1 MKNLLPPISMRRM
14 KVRIKVSKTIA
25 LVVLL
30 QLCAVANFSLFTFHF
45 SLLHAQGL
53 PLIRNYTAA
62 EYGGHNRNYDIEIGE
77 DGTVF
82 VANFEGFL
90 YYDRARWR
98 IIHTS
103 NNRRVTVI
111 YRDSK
116 NTVWVGGY
124 NFMARL
130 QKRANGELFLQQFGE
145 EGQFSGE
152 VMEIFEEGG
161 ALQFVASDNN
171 IYEIK
176 EVGRRER
183 VRSEESSVPTITLK
197 RKTKA
202 NLQPGVESDIISL
215 EALKSDAENV
225 VMEDITQ
232 TEPLDG
238 GLQVKVKRNGGLII
252 ADSDGRDIYTIT
264 EDNGLCSNQVSY
276 VAYDGHGVL
285 WGATGNGI
293 FAIELPSLYSYFLPK
308 DGLTGRV
315 HTITAFNGKIY
326 VGDTNGLYVVD
337 SWQYKRMAD
346 INNICW
352 ELCPSHDGLLA
363 ATSSGIYKVAANGSV
378 SRQTSYAT
386 TALMVDGDK
395 IYAGEPDGVYVYQSG
410 FRQRTKVDDL
420 PLVRMI
426 RKDGRGGLWL
436 KTVHDET
443 RRISWNVESGMWN
456 EYTSAADS
464 TLDGNLI
471 PHSTFHNPRLL
482 MPLSDIEIKAQYQHG
497 SQVWIGGNEILAVID
512 TGKKGLEKLS
522 DCRMIRFC
530 SISMGND
537 SVLWGGY
544 GDMPKKLQKLD
555 SNEGN
560 LHFFYA
566 LDYAPLTGKTLYRYK
581 LSNQNLLSSKAQ
593 WSAWSEKQ
601 DVAFLNLPYGSF
613 TLSVQAQLPNGELSE
628 VASVGFCIAHPL
640 PMRWYMVVLYFIA
653 FAGLVWL
660 MFRYRLKKLQKDKI
674 KLEQIVEERTADLRN
689 AQHELI
695 RQEKMASV
703 GKLTEGLID
712 RILNPMNFIIYFSKM
727 ANDLSKEIKENIDN
741 NKDGIKKD
749 DYEDTLD
756 VFDHLTEVLQN
767 IDQYG
772 RNTTRTLKAMEEVL
786 KDRTGGYMD
795 MELRPVLQ
803 LCEKMLGQQFA
814 KEIEQYHIQTE
825 FSLPNEAMMLHG
837 NPDMLSKAIMNL
849 LSNAVYAVVKK
860 SQRQPT
866 PPTITLTATI
876 SPDHYLLKI
885 RDNGIGI
892 EEKNLGKIFDPFYT
906 TKTTDEGAGVGLYL
920 SREIIQNHKGDIS
933 VASVKDE
940 YTEFTIMLQKVKE

>member
-1 MKNLLPPISMRRM
+1 
-14 KVRIKVSKTIA
+14 
-25 LVVLL
+25 
-30 QLCAVANFSLFTFHF
+30 
-45 SLLHAQGL
+45 
-53 PLIRNYTAA
+53 
-62 EYGGHNRNYDIEIGE
+62 
-77 DGTVF
+77 
-82 VANFEGFL
+82 
-90 YYDRARWR
+90 
-98 IIHTS
+98 
-103 NNRRVTVI
+103 
-111 YRDSK
+111 
-116 NTVWVGGY
+116 
-124 NFMARL
+124 
-130 QKRANGELFLQQFGE
+130 
-145 EGQFSGE
+145 
-152 VMEIFEEGG
+152 
-161 ALQFVASDNN
+161 
-171 IYEIK
+171 
-176 EVGRRER
+176 
-183 VRSEESSVPTITLK
+183 
-197 RKTKA
+197 
-202 NLQPGVESDIISL
+202 
-215 EALKSDAENV
+215 
-225 VMEDITQ
+225 
-232 TEPLDG
+232 
-238 GLQVKVKRNGGLII
+238 
-252 ADSDGRDIYTIT
+252 
-264 EDNGLCSNQVSY
+264 
-276 VAYDGHGVL
+276 
-285 WGATGNGI
+285 
-293 FAIELPSLYSYFLPK
+293 
-308 DGLTGRV
+308 
-315 HTITAFNGKIY
+315 
-326 VGDTNGLYVVD
+326 
-337 SWQYKRMAD
+337 
-346 INNICW
+346 
-352 ELCPSHDGLLA
+352 
-363 ATSSGIYKVAANGSV
+363 
-378 SRQTSYAT
+378 
-386 TALMVDGDK
+386 
-395 IYAGEPDGVYVYQSG
+395 
-410 FRQRTKVDDL
+410 
-420 PLVRMI
+420 
-426 RKDGRGGLWL
+426 
-436 KTVHDET
+436 
-443 RRISWNVESGMWN
+443 
-456 EYTSAADS
+456 
-464 TLDGNLI
+464 
-471 PHSTFHNPRLL
+471 

-512 TGKKGLEKLS
+512 TGKKDLEKLS

-628 VASVGFCIAHPL
+628 VASVGFSISYPL
-640 PMRWYMVVLYFIA
+640 LMRWYMVVLYFIG
-653 FAGLVWL
+653 FACLVWL